1 MTETYLHSVQS
12 YLNKKLHE
20 GSISL
25 QSKKG
30 IIKTL
35 FVVDKDISKVLVH
48 LWSSHYGNQYGGLE
62 RERLKIPQ
70 DPTELLEIYPKE
82 FISILKRSL
91 PALKAHFTIA
101 KLMEPSYMTID
112 KKNG

>member
-1 MTETYLHSVQS
+1 MTETYHHSVQS
-12 YLNKKLHE
+12 YLNKKLNKKHE

-48 LWSSHYGNQYGGLE
+48 LWSGHYGNQYGGFE
-62 RERLKIPQ
+62 RER
-70 DPTELLEIYPKE
+70 D
-82 FISILKRSL
+82 
-91 PALKAHFTIA
+91 
-101 KLMEPSYMTID
+101 
-112 KKNG
+112 